1 MQLRT
6 AEDPRYTKFVEMIAR
21 SLGTTPEE
29 VPYFLSPAQVGIIIG
44 ETEATVRR
52 GINEGRIVADKTNGR
67 WKVCRDTL
75 FPNTREAF
83 RDDEA
88 LLG

>member
-1 MQLRT
+1 MYVS
-6 AEDPRYTKFVEMIAR
+6 AEDPRYAGFVEMIAR
-21 SLGTTPEE
+21 ALGVEPDG
-29 VPYFLSPAQVGIIIG
+29 VPYFLTPAQVAVVIG

-75 FPNTREAF
+75 LPNTREAF
-83 RDDEA
+83 RNDEVM
-88 LLG
+88 LG